1 MNQLENGV
9 FPDIG
14 VNQAQTVLEKVGLSL
29 QIGPVPRRR
38 RPDYVR
44 MACTSASVSYREK
57 LTEGELVR
65 ALLTGRIPAGRRPHF
80 RMLLDE
86 APTALLRGM
95 VEDVGRYARPERV
108 VRNLRV
114 IAQALGSLSRVKG
127 WLKEP

>member
-14 VNQAQTVLEKVGLSL
+14 VNKVQTVLGKVGLTL
-29 QIGPVPRRR
+29 QIGPVPQRR

-44 MACTSASVSYREK
+44 IACTSASVSYREK

-86 APTALLRGM
+86 APAAVLRGM
-95 VEDVGRYARPERV
+95 VDDIGRYTRPERV
-108 VRNLRV
+108 ARNLRV
-114 IAQALGSLSRVKG
+114 IALALGSFNRVKG
-127 WLKEP
+127 WLKEA